1 VDSTN
6 NNNSD
11 DGMSSI
17 KWYNMKNIDKK
28 VGYIIVIIFW
38 LVIISVLSSCGI
50 KFGDYDAWQE
60 DYGERKQNTNQIR

>member
-1 VDSTN
+1 VGSTN

-38 LVIISVLSSCGI
+38 LVVMSMLSSCGI
-50 KFGDYDAWQE
+50 RFGNYEAWQE
-60 DYGERKQNTNQIR
+60 DYGKCKQNTNQIR

>member
-60 DYGERKQNTNQIR
+60 DYGKCKQNTNQIR

>member
-1 VDSTN
+1 
-6 NNNSD
+6 
-11 DGMSSI
+11 MSLI
-17 KWYNMKNIDKK
+17 KRQNMKNIDKK

>member
-1 VDSTN
+1 
-6 NNNSD
+6 
-11 DGMSSI
+11 
-17 KWYNMKNIDKK
+17 MKNIDKK